1 MIFSPFLAAFHSFD
15 SGAIVEKND
24 KEAGGKEGERE
35 RGGMAALVIRSAVSR
50 GRERPRCDGGVPLCK
65 TAQGSLK
72 PLSSLDS
79 SQLEGGEDGNV
90 DAVSFRS
97 CS

>member
-15 SGAIVEKND
+15 SAAIVEKTT
-24 KEAGGKEGERE
+24 KRPEGRKERE
-35 RGGMAALVIRSAVSR
+35 GGTAALVIRSAVCR